1 MEYIMKIVFWRF
13 WLVDKKTLLKQMK
26 WKEKMGRFLGML
38 LNALDASLL
47 GNIIAGKGVI
57 RASDGV
63 VQP

>member
-1 MEYIMKIVFWRF
+1 
-13 WLVDKKTLLKQMK
+13 
-26 WKEKMGRFLGML
+26 MGRFLGML